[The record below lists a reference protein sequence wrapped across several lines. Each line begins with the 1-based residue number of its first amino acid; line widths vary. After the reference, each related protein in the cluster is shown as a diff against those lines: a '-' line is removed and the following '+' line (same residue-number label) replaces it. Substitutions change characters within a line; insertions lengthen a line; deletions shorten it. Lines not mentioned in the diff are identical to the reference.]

1 MELMAHDINNMNQIA
16 LNNLEFARDAVVN
29 EGQLDG
35 SRLTF
40 IDKPIE
46 TLQNSS
52 TLIDNVRKLRNLY
65 LGRYKPETFDLGQLL
80 ALVRKEYATVP
91 GRDVTIRLS
100 AMPGCEVVGNALLP
114 DVFRNMVSNAI
125 RHSTGPVNVR
135 IALDRVRDGDSDSY
149 QVIIEDD
156 GPGIP
161 DWKKWL
167 IFDRLKQGQTSGKGF
182 GLYMV
187 KTLVRHFG
195 GRVRVE
201 DRVMGDPAKG
211 SRFVVL
217 LPATRSAEAGTQTAP
232 VPEA

>member
-1 MELMAHDINNMNQIA
+1 
-16 LNNLEFARDAVVN
+16 
-29 EGQLDG
+29 
-35 SRLTF
+35 
-40 IDKPIE
+40 
-46 TLQNSS
+46 
-52 TLIDNVRKLRNLY
+52 VRKLRNLY

-80 ALVRKEYATVP
+80 ARIREEYATVS
-91 GRDVTIRLS
+91 GREVTISLC
-100 AMPGCEVVGNALLP
+100 APQGCEVVGNALLP
-114 DVFRNMVSNAI
+114 DVFRNMVGNAI
-125 RHSTGPVNVR
+125 RHSTGPVDVR
-135 IALDRVRDGDSDSY
+135 IALDRVRDGDNDSY
-149 QVIIEDD
+149 QVIIEDN

-187 KTLVRHFG
+187 KTLVRHFR

-217 LPATRSAEAGTQTAP
+217 LPAAHSVEAGTQAASAP
-232 VPEA
+232 EV